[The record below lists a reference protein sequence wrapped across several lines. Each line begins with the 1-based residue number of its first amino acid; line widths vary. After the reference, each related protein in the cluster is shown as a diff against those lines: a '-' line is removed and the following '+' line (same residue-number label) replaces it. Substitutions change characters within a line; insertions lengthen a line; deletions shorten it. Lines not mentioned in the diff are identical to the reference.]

1 MDERYKAAE
10 SRCVEKLLESAFK
23 FLGDE
28 GGEKMRL
35 LERLLESTAKAAFAE
50 GYDAGY
56 CNGADDARDID

>member
-1 MDERYKAAE
+1 
-10 SRCVEKLLESAFK
+10 
-23 FLGDE
+23 LGDE